1 MRIHARVD
9 FYAKAAALLGLGC
22 LGVLGALIDYG
33 PASTRLPDVPS
44 ILPATD
50 APSVLTVI
58 DVPGFASVAPMGISI
73 SLAAATAQPRRARA
87 TASVPALT
95 SQTVAADIPAGP
107 PAPPAGLAAHV
118 APVRLPVNLR
128 ASLSAPPGPL
138 ELPPALFETGVLS
151 HDIPMIPATEI
162 RLARGPV
169 EDDGF
174 FPGVLKRTG
183 SSVGA
188 SIGKA
193 GSSLVGAFRFVGG
206 AVTRAF

>member
-1 MRIHARVD
+1 VD
-9 FYAKAAALLGLGC
+9 FYAKAVALLGLGC

-44 ILPATD
+44 IIQAND

-73 SLAAATAQPRRARA
+73 SLAAATAPPRRARA
-87 TASVPALT
+87 IATASVPVLA
-95 SQTVAADIPAGP
+95 SQTDTADIPMDP
-107 PAPPAGLAAHV
+107 PAPAPAGLAAHV
-118 APVRLPVNLR
+118 APVRLPVAFR
-128 ASLSAPPGPL
+128 ASLSAPPASL
-138 ELPPALFETGVLS
+138 ELPPALFETGVLT
-151 HDIPMIPATEI
+151 HDIPMIPAAEI

-183 SSVGA
+183 SS
-188 SIGKA
+188 IGKA

-206 AVTRAF
+206 AVKRAF